1 MKKLIA
7 MALVI
12 ASLLVI
18 VCSCATDENKK
29 KPDENPDAEKLWLD
43 NLPEDL
49 DLEGAEIKF
58 IIGESDPPQT
68 LSARSIAVEED
79 DGDIVNSAIYNR
91 NARIEDRLNCKITL
105 VEAVQAG
112 MQDTATPVLM
122 AGDDDYDVLGGRQHD
137 DIDLCLEGYC
147 LNLNTLSEYGGDYI
161 EVDQEWWGTEYI
173 RRMNYNNQVYW
184 LTGVL
189 SLRFISGARCVAVN
203 ANLYNKYVAETY
215 GNIYDIVKKG
225 EWTLDVLGEMAS
237 LSYVDTNGN
246 DKTDPGDIY
255 GLNIGVGD
263 DMVDAYAYAYGVR
276 YSHENEDGSISF
288 DLVDTNSEYL
298 NFMNKI
304 TDIRT
309 SRYSFHAES
318 GQPSFSSGE
327 LLFQSSRI
335 QYFEIKYREMEDDFY
350 VVPLPTKN
358 PGDEYVTTI
367 HDGNLL
373 FAISYCTPQIAQTAA
388 VLEAM
393 AAESYRSVMPN
404 YYDTALKYKYTR
416 DDNAAEIIDL
426 IRDSVTTDFGFI
438 WGRYIGCLYF
448 SRRNVSGGVVSNLKK
463 NQGTWLANFQKL
475 INEFEEI
482 TAGEK

>member
-7 MALVI
+7 MILVI
-12 ASLLVI
+12 ASLLV
-18 VCSCATDENKK
+18 VFCACATKDDGK
-29 KPDENPDAEKLWLD
+29 KPINQENPEEKLWLD
-43 NLPEDL
+43 NLPADL
-49 DLEGAEIKF
+49 DLEEAEIKF

-68 LSARSIAVEED
+68 LSARSIEVEED

-91 NARIEDRLNCKITL
+91 NARIEERLNCTITL

-112 MQDTATPVLM
+112 MQETATPALM

-147 LNLNTLSEYGGDYI
+147 LNLNTLAEYGGDYI
-161 EVDQEWWGTEYI
+161 ETDQPWWGTEYI
-173 RRMNYNNQVYW
+173 RRMNYKDQMYW
-184 LTGVL
+184 ITGVL
-189 SLRFISGARCVAVN
+189 SLRFISGARCIAVN
-203 ANLYNKYVAETY
+203 ADLYNKYVLEKY
-215 GNIYDIVKKG
+215 GNIYDIVNEG
-225 EWTLDVLGEMAS
+225 TWTLDLLAEMAS
-237 LSYVDTNGN
+237 LGYVDNNGN
-246 DKTDPGDIY
+246 DKSDSGDQF

-276 YSHENEDGSISF
+276 YSTENADGTITF
-288 DLVDTNSEYL
+288 NLVDTNVDYI

-304 TDIRT
+304 TDIRQ
-309 SRYSFHAES
+309 SKYSFHADS
-318 GQPSFSSGE
+318 GGPSFVNGE

-335 QYFEIKYREMEDDFY
+335 QYFELNYREMESDFF
-350 VVPLPTKN
+350 VVPLPKRDAN
-358 PGDEYVTTI
+358 SDYVTTI

-393 AAESYRSVMPN
+393 AAESYKSVMPN

-416 DDNAAEIIDL
+416 DDAAAEVVDL
-426 IRDSVTTDFGFI
+426 IRDSITTDFGYI

-448 SRRNVSGGVVSNLKK
+448 SRKSVTGGVVSSMKK
-463 NQGTWLANFQKL
+463 QQGTWLTNFQKL
-475 INEFEEI
+475 IAEFEEMS
-482 TAGEK
+482 AQA

>member
-7 MALVI
+7 MILVI
-12 ASLLVI
+12 ASLLVV
-18 VCSCATDENKK
+18 VCSCATDDNKK
-29 KPDENPDAEKLWLD
+29 KPNENPGEEKLWLD

-112 MQDTATPVLM
+112 MQDTVTPVLM

-161 EVDQEWWGTEYI
+161 EVDQKWWGTEYI
-173 RRMNYNNQVYW
+173 RRMNYKDQLYW

-189 SLRFISGARCVAVN
+189 SLRFISGARCIAVN
-203 ANLYNKYVAETY
+203 SDIYDKFILEKY
-215 GNIYDIVKKG
+215 GNIYEIVKEG
-225 EWTLDVLGEMAS
+225 RWTLDLLAEMAS
-237 LSYVDTNGN
+237 LGYSDTNGD
-246 DKTDPGDIY
+246 DKANKGDVF
-255 GLNIGVGD
+255 GLNIGIGD

-276 YSHENEDGSISF
+276 YSTENADGSITF
-288 DLVDTNSEYL
+288 NLVDTNADYL

-304 TDIRT
+304 TEVRQ
-309 SRYSFHAES
+309 SKYSFHADGTAGPTFEDN
-318 GQPSFSSGE
+318 E

-335 QYFEIKYREMEDDFY
+335 QYFELNYREMESDFY
-350 VVPLPTKN
+350 VVPLPMKN
-358 PGDEYVTTI
+358 EGDEYVTTI

-416 DDNAAEIIDL
+416 DDNAADVIDL
-426 IRDSVTTDFGFI
+426 IRDSITTDFGYI

-448 SRRNVSGGVVSNLKK
+448 SRRNVGGGVVSSMKK
-463 NQGTWLANFQKL
+463 EQSKWLTNFQNL
-475 INEFEEI
+475 ITEFEEM
-482 TAGEK
+482 AAQ